1 MKQNYLNGK
10 DFYNIFRHGA
20 MEVINNKEHLNN
32 INVFPVADGDTGNN
46 LAMTLTSVI
55 DYTQVVDSFY
65 ETSKSM
71 AEASIYGARGNSG
84 VIFAQYIS
92 GIAEASEG
100 KDRISIKDFI
110 EAIRK
115 ASEGIYDSLVHPVE
129 GTMLT
134 VMKQWSVYLSNHKD
148 KYQYIDDMFLNSI
161 DEAKSLLRK
170 TPEQLAVLKKHNVVD
185 SGAKGFV
192 YYLEGIIKFIRGEV
206 IEGHEVFQNVTSL
219 NQNYDRN
226 HENTEFRYCTE
237 ALVKGNI
244 DKDKLKADL
253 SAYGDSIIV
262 AGSPTL
268 KHVHLHTNTVEEVF
282 KRLASYGVIDRPKI
296 EDMVI
301 QEKLKGKIGRVAIL
315 TDSIGDFPKEYL
327 DEYDVHLLPVN
338 IFVGENHYLDKV
350 TIKAEDFYETIKTS
364 EIYPNSGQPNDIQVK
379 QKIDY
384 LKEHYESIICIMVS
398 SKLSGTYE
406 SVQKYGRKLQKEGY
420 PIEVIDSKLNSA
432 GQGLLVT
439 RIAEMVAQGATK
451 EEALAEIESVIPR
464 TELYVA
470 LNTFANSL
478 KSGRVPKVVGKIGVF
493 FKLRPIISLD
503 KEGKGTAFSIAVSKK
518 ALMNKIKNLVR
529 KKNSERPIEEYV
541 VIYAKDEKGALDFAK
556 ELEIMLGKPPKYIE
570 EISSVT
576 ALHVGEGAV
585 AVGFIREEAK
595 E

>member
-1 MKQNYLNGK
+1 MRQNYLNGK
-10 DFYNIFRHGA
+10 DFFNMFRHGA
-20 MEVINNKEHLNN
+20 MEVINNKEHLNK

-46 LAMTLTSVI
+46 LAMTLNSVI

-92 GIAEASEG
+92 GIASASEG
-100 KDRISIKDFI
+100 KDRISLKDFI
-110 EAIRK
+110 EVIRK

-134 VMKQWSVYLSNHKD
+134 VMKQWSIYLSEHKD
-148 KYQYIDDMFLNSI
+148 KYQYVDEMFLSSI
-161 DEAKSLLRK
+161 DEAKKLLSK
-170 TPEQLAVLKKHNVVD
+170 TPEQLAILKKHNVVD

-192 YYLEGIIKFIRGEV
+192 YYLEGIIKFIRGETL
-206 IEGHEVFQNVTSL
+206 EVARDFQGVGVL
-219 NQNYDRN
+219 NQGYNRN

-237 ALVKGNI
+237 ALVKG
-244 DKDKLKADL
+244 KVEKEQLKEAL

-268 KHVHLHTNTVEEVF
+268 KHVHLHTNKVEAVF
-282 KRLASYGVIDRPKI
+282 KTLSKYGVIDRPKI
-296 EDMVI
+296 EDMRM
-301 QEKLKGKIGRVAIL
+301 QERLKDKTSKIAIL
-315 TDSIGDFPKEYL
+315 TDSIGDFPKSYL
-327 DEYDVHLLPVN
+327 DQYDVHLLPVN
-338 IFVGENHYLDKV
+338 IFVGENQYLDKV
-350 TIKAEDFYETIKTS
+350 TVEAEDFYDTIKNS
-364 EIYPNSGQPNDIQVK
+364 KIYPNSGQPNDMQVK
-379 QKIDY
+379 QKIDF

-406 SVQKYGRKLQKEGY
+406 SVEKYGKKLKKEGY
-420 PIEVIDSKLNSA
+420 PIEVIDSKLNSGA
-432 GQGLLVT
+432 QGLLVART
-439 RIAEMVAQGATK
+439 AEMVAEGKSK
-451 EEALAEIESVIPR
+451 EEIVKAIEDIIPR
-464 TELYVA
+464 TEIYVA

-518 ALMNKIKNLVR
+518 MLMGKIKKMLE
-529 KKNSERPIEEYV
+529 KKNQEKPISEYV
-541 VIYAKDEKGALDFAK
+541 VVYSKDQKGAQDFAA
-556 ELEIMLGKPPKYIE
+556 EIEEIIGKAPKYIT

-576 ALHVGEGAV
+576 ALHVGEGAI
-585 AVGFIREEAK
+585 AVGFIREEV
-595 E
+595 